1 MISSNTNT
9 YSSANQ
15 IRRKPQKQIQ
25 PEFEQKLGFQLA
37 IDGLGNEIKSKD
49 SNKKLELIIDSFQD
63 LSIWMV
69 DAQFRIV
76 RANSHFRHEY
86 SVFSGKTFRKNKAF
100 IGALTNTEHEQAEI
114 QLLFNRCLNGE
125 SIHEDTK
132 LFGSL
137 HEVDLKPIKTEDGS
151 IEIICYCKNIEEKRQ
166 LELENAYQ
174 NERWKIAVEGNEYGM
189 WDWDIKKN
197 KLYFSPSCYKLLGFD
212 ESDGIDGQVEDWCA
226 RIHPEDLAKSGG
238 NLLNII
244 SGMSDSFKTE
254 IRIRCKN
261 GEYKWI
267 LDHGKAYGKDERGF
281 PTNII
286 GLMKDI
292 SESKLAE
299 KRLQDQLNR
308 LEHFAHLTSHSLR
321 LPVASI
327 LGLTSLVEE
336 IDQKEELIK
345 VAQYLK
351 SSALALDEVIRE
363 MNDAL
368 TQHNQEREIR
378 INNSFIEAKETKSK
392 RA

>member
-1 MISSNTNT
+1 MISSNTKT
-9 YSSANQ
+9 HSSPRYFQ
-15 IRRKPQKQIQ
+15 KKSPKQIQ
-25 PEFEQKLGFQLA
+25 PEFEEKEIHQA
-37 IDGLGNEIKSKD
+37 IIGLENEIKSSD
-49 SNKKLELIIDSFQD
+49 SNKKLELIIDSFQE

-69 DAQFRIV
+69 DAQLRIV
-76 RANSHFRHEY
+76 CANKHFREVY
-86 SVFSGKTFRKNKAF
+86 AEFSGKTFRKNKTVIETLSNNENIKNQLVLF
-100 IGALTNTEHEQAEI
+100 LNKCLLGEH
-114 QLLFNRCLNGE
+114 
-125 SIHEDTK
+125 IHEEII

-137 HEVDLKPIKTEDGS
+137 HEVDFKPIKTEDGF
-151 IEIICYCKNIEEKRQ
+151 IEIICYCKNIEKNRQ
-166 LELENAYQ
+166 QELESAYQ

-189 WDWDIKKN
+189 WDWDIQKN
-197 KLYFSPSCYKLLGFD
+197 KFYFSASCYKLLGYD

-244 SGMSDSFKTE
+244 GGMSDSFKTE
-254 IRIRCKN
+254 IRIRCKD
-261 GEYKWI
+261 GSYKWI
-267 LDHGKAYGKDERGF
+267 LDQGKAYGKDERGY

-299 KRLQDQLNR
+299 QRLQEQLNR

-378 INNSFIEAKETKSK
+378 INNSFIQAKEAKSK

>member
-1 MISSNTNT
+1 MISSNTKT
-9 YSSANQ
+9 HSSPRHFQ
-15 IRRKPQKQIQ
+15 KKSPKQIQ
-25 PEFEQKLGFQLA
+25 PEFEEREIHQA
-37 IDGLGNEIKSKD
+37 IIGLENEIKSSD
-49 SNKKLELIIDSFQD
+49 SNKKLELIIDSFQE

-69 DAQFRIV
+69 DAQLRIV
-76 RANSHFRHEY
+76 CANNHFREVY
-86 SVFSGKTFRKNKAF
+86 AEFSGKTFRKNKTI
-100 IGALTNTEHEQAEI
+100 IGTLSNNENIKNQLVLFLNKCLLGEH
-114 QLLFNRCLNGE
+114 
-125 SIHEDTK
+125 IHEEIM

-137 HEVDLKPIKTEDGS
+137 HEVDFKPIKTEDGF
-151 IEIICYCKNIEEKRQ
+151 IEIICYCKNIEKNRQ
-166 LELENAYQ
+166 QELENAYQ

-189 WDWDIKKN
+189 WDWDIQKN
-197 KLYFSPSCYKLLGFD
+197 KFYFSASCYKLLGYD

-244 SGMSDSFKTE
+244 GGMSDSFKTE
-254 IRIRCKN
+254 IRIRCKD
-261 GEYKWI
+261 GSYKWI
-267 LDHGKAYGKDERGF
+267 LDQGKAYGKDERGY
-281 PTNII
+281 PKNII

-299 KRLQDQLNR
+299 QRLQEQLNR

-336 IDQKEELIK
+336 INQKEDLIK

-368 TQHNQEREIR
+368 TEHNQERDSR
-378 INNSFIEAKETKSK
+378 INNSFIQVKEAKSK

>member
-1 MISSNTNT
+1 MMKSHTLKTKISVEEKHKNTLN
-9 YSSANQ
+9 A
-15 IRRKPQKQIQ
+15 
-25 PEFEQKLGFQLA
+25 PEFMDELNKVEK
-37 IDGLGNEIKSKD
+37 EIALELKSAPT
-49 SNKKLELIIDSFQD
+49 NKKLELIIDSFQE

-69 DAQFRIV
+69 DAQLRIV
-76 RANSHFRHEY
+76 CANKHFREVY
-86 SVFSGKTFRKNKAF
+86 AQFSGKPFRKN
-100 IGALTNTEHEQAEI
+100 NTVIVILSNNEKIQKQLVLFLNKCLLGEH
-114 QLLFNRCLNGE
+114 
-125 SIHEDTK
+125 IHEELM

-137 HEVDLKPIKTEDGS
+137 HEIDFKPIKTEDGS
-151 IEIICYCKNIEEKRQ
+151 TEIICYCKSIEKKRQ
-166 LELENAYQ
+166 LELESAYQ

-189 WDWDIKKN
+189 WDWDIQKN
-197 KLYFSPSCYKLLGFD
+197 KLYFSASCYTLLGYD
-212 ESDGIDGQVEDWCA
+212 ESDGIDGQVEDWCV

-244 SGMSDSFKTE
+244 NGMSDSFKTE
-254 IRIRCKN
+254 IRIRCKD
-261 GEYKWI
+261 GSYKWI

-299 KRLQDQLNR
+299 QRLQDQLNR

-327 LGLTSLVEE
+327 LGLTALVEE

-345 VAQYLK
+345 VAHYLK
-351 SSALALDEVIRE
+351 SSALALDQVIRE

-368 TQHNQEREIR
+368 TEHNQERDSL
-378 INNSFIEAKETKSK
+378 INHSFIQKEEKKFK

>member
-1 MISSNTNT
+1 MISSNTKT
-9 YSSANQ
+9 HSSPRYFQ
-15 IRRKPQKQIQ
+15 KKSPKQIQ
-25 PEFEQKLGFQLA
+25 PEFEEKEIHQA
-37 IDGLGNEIKSKD
+37 IIGLENEIKSSD
-49 SNKKLELIIDSFQD
+49 SNKKLELIIDSFQE

-69 DAQFRIV
+69 DAQLRIV
-76 RANSHFRHEY
+76 CANNHFREVY
-86 SVFSGKTFRKNKAF
+86 AEFSGKTFRKNKTI
-100 IGALTNTEHEQAEI
+100 IGNLSNNENIKNQLDLFLNKCLLGEH
-114 QLLFNRCLNGE
+114 
-125 SIHEDTK
+125 IHEEIM

-137 HEVDLKPIKTEDGS
+137 HEVDFKPINTEDGF
-151 IEIICYCKNIEEKRQ
+151 IEIICYCKNIEKNRQ
-166 LELENAYQ
+166 QELESAYQ

-189 WDWDIKKN
+189 WDWDIQKN
-197 KLYFSPSCYKLLGFD
+197 KFYFSASCYKLLGYD
-212 ESDGIDGQVEDWCA
+212 ETDGIDGQVEDWCA

-244 SGMSDSFKTE
+244 GGMSDSFKTE
-254 IRIRCKN
+254 IRIRCKD
-261 GEYKWI
+261 GSYKWI
-267 LDHGKAYGKDERGF
+267 LDQGKAYGKDEKGF

-292 SESKLAE
+292 SESKMAE
-299 KRLQDQLNR
+299 KRLQEQLNR

-336 IDQKEELIK
+336 ISQKEDLIK

-368 TQHNQEREIR
+368 TEHNQERDSR
-378 INNSFIEAKETKSK
+378 INNSFIQAKEAKSK

>member
-1 MISSNTNT
+1 MISGSTNT
-9 YSSANQ
+9 PLSSRHLHKRSPKNL
-15 IRRKPQKQIQ
+15 Q
-25 PEFEQKLGFQLA
+25 PEVEDKRELKQVL
-37 IDGLGNEIKSKD
+37 DGLEIGIRSSS

-69 DAQFRIV
+69 DAQLKIV
-76 RANSHFRHEY
+76 SANKHFRNVY
-86 SVFSGKTFRKNKAF
+86 SSFSKKTFRKNNSV
-100 IGALTNTEHEQAEI
+100 IVTLSDNGII
-114 QLLFNRCLNGE
+114 QKQLDIYFNRCLLGE
-125 SIHEDTK
+125 HIHEETM

-137 HEVDLKPIKTEDGS
+137 HEVDLKPIKTGDGS
-151 IEIICYCKNIEEKRQ
+151 IEIICFCKNIEKKRQ
-166 LELENAYQ
+166 LELESAYQ

-189 WDWDIKKN
+189 WDWDIQEN
-197 KLYFSPSCYKLLGFD
+197 KFYFSASCYKLLGYD

-244 SGMSDSFKTE
+244 GGMSDSFKTE
-254 IRIRCKN
+254 IRIRCKD
-261 GEYKWI
+261 GSYKWI
-267 LDHGKAYGKDERGF
+267 LDQGKAYGKDEKGF

-292 SESKLAE
+292 SESKIAE
-299 KRLQDQLNR
+299 QRLQDQLNR

-327 LGLTSLVEE
+327 LGLTSLIEE
-336 IDQKEELIK
+336 IDQKEDLIK

-368 TQHNQEREIR
+368 TEHNQERDSR
-378 INNSFIEAKETKSK
+378 INNSFIQVKEAKSK

>member
-1 MISSNTNT
+1 MISSNTNQ
-9 YSSANQ
+9 SSPNS
-15 IRRKPQKQIQ
+15 
-25 PEFEQKLGFQLA
+25 QLV
-37 IDGLGNEIKSKD
+37 KSKRPKTNSSIKPEMGMMD
-49 SNKKLELIIDSFQD
+49 ERLVIELKSHKTNEELDVIIDSFQD

-69 DAQFRIV
+69 SSELKITRANKHFRSLYFENRGKIFRINTDFV
-76 RANSHFRHEY
+76 
-86 SVFSGKTFRKNKAF
+86 SVLSNNHAEKT
-100 IGALTNTEHEQAEI
+100 TWQEI
-114 QLLFNRCLNGE
+114 FNRCSKGE
-125 SIHEDTK
+125 QIHLEIK
-132 LFGSL
+132 LFGYL
-137 HEVDLKPIKTEDGS
+137 HEIDFKPLKTADGAFK
-151 IEIICYCKNIEEKRQ
+151 IICYSKNIEKNRQ
-166 LELENAYQ
+166 QELESAYQ

-189 WDWDIKKN
+189 WDWDIQEN
-197 KLYFSPSCYKLLGFD
+197 KFYFSASCYKLLGYD

-244 SGMSDSFKTE
+244 GGMSDSFKTE
-254 IRIRCKN
+254 IRIRCKD
-261 GEYKWI
+261 GSYKWI
-267 LDHGKAYGKDERGF
+267 LDQGKAYGKDEKGF

-292 SESKLAE
+292 SESKIAE
-299 KRLQDQLNR
+299 QRLQDQLNR

-327 LGLTSLVEE
+327 LGLTSLIEE
-336 IDQKEELIK
+336 IDQKEDLIK

-368 TQHNQEREIR
+368 TEHNQERDSR
-378 INNSFIEAKETKSK
+378 INNSFIQVKEAKSK

>member
-1 MISSNTNT
+1 
-9 YSSANQ
+9 
-15 IRRKPQKQIQ
+15 
-25 PEFEQKLGFQLA
+25 
-37 IDGLGNEIKSKD
+37 
-49 SNKKLELIIDSFQD
+49 
-63 LSIWMV
+63 MV
-69 DAQFRIV
+69 DAQLRIV
-76 RANSHFRHEY
+76 CANKHFREVY
-86 SVFSGKTFRKNKAF
+86 AEFSGKTFRKNKTVIETLSNNENIKNQLVLF
-100 IGALTNTEHEQAEI
+100 LNKCLLGEH
-114 QLLFNRCLNGE
+114 
-125 SIHEDTK
+125 IHEEII

-137 HEVDLKPIKTEDGS
+137 HEVDFKPIKTEDGF
-151 IEIICYCKNIEEKRQ
+151 IEIICYCKNIEKNRQ
-166 LELENAYQ
+166 QELESAYQ

-189 WDWDIKKN
+189 WDWDIQKN
-197 KLYFSPSCYKLLGFD
+197 KFYFSASCYKLLGYD

-244 SGMSDSFKTE
+244 GGMSDSFKTE
-254 IRIRCKN
+254 IRIRCKD
-261 GEYKWI
+261 GSYKWI
-267 LDHGKAYGKDERGF
+267 LDQGKAYGKDERGY

-299 KRLQDQLNR
+299 QRLQEQLNR

-378 INNSFIEAKETKSK
+378 INNSFIQAKEAKSK

>member
-1 MISSNTNT
+1 MMKSHTLKTKISVEEEHKNALNAPKFIDELNKVEKEIALELKSAPTN
-9 YSSANQ
+9 N
-15 IRRKPQKQIQ
+15 
-25 PEFEQKLGFQLA
+25 
-37 IDGLGNEIKSKD
+37 
-49 SNKKLELIIDSFQD
+49 KLELIIDSFQE

-69 DAQFRIV
+69 DSQLRIV
-76 RANSHFRHEY
+76 SANKHFRKVYVE
-86 SVFSGKTFRKNKAF
+86 FSGKPFRKNSTV
-100 IGALTNTEHEQAEI
+100 IGILSNNENIQKQLVLFLNKCLLGEH
-114 QLLFNRCLNGE
+114 
-125 SIHEDTK
+125 IHEEIM

-137 HEVDLKPIKTEDGS
+137 HEIDFKPIKTEGGS
-151 IEIICYCKNIEEKRQ
+151 IEIICYCKSIEKKRQ
-166 LELENAYQ
+166 LELESAYQ

-189 WDWDIKKN
+189 WDWDIQKN
-197 KLYFSPSCYKLLGFD
+197 KLYFSASCYTLLGYN

-244 SGMSDSFKTE
+244 GGMSDSFKTE
-254 IRIRCKN
+254 IRIRCKD
-261 GEYKWI
+261 GSYKWI

-299 KRLQDQLNR
+299 QRLQDQINR

-345 VAQYLK
+345 VAHYLK

-368 TQHNQEREIR
+368 TEHNQEREIL
-378 INNSFIEAKETKSK
+378 INNSFIQAKEAKSK

>member
-1 MISSNTNT
+1 MISIITNQ
-9 YSSANQ
+9 SSPNS
-15 IRRKPQKQIQ
+15 
-25 PEFEQKLGFQLA
+25 QLV
-37 IDGLGNEIKSKD
+37 KSKRPKTSSSIKPKMGIKD
-49 SNKKLELIIDSFQD
+49 EALANELESQYPNAELDVIIDSFQD

-69 DAQFRIV
+69 SSELKITRANKHFRSLYFENRGKIFRINTDFV
-76 RANSHFRHEY
+76 
-86 SVFSGKTFRKNKAF
+86 SVLSN
-100 IGALTNTEHEQAEI
+100 NQAEKTTWQEI
-114 QLLFNRCLNGE
+114 FNRCSQGE
-125 SIHEDTK
+125 QIHLEIK
-132 LFGSL
+132 LFGYL
-137 HEVDLKPIKTEDGS
+137 HEIDFKPLKTADGAFK
-151 IEIICYCKNIEEKRQ
+151 IICYSKNIEKKRQ
-166 LELENAYQ
+166 LEMENAYQ

-189 WDWDIKKN
+189 WDWDIQKN
-197 KLYFSPSCYKLLGFD
+197 KFYFSASCYKLLGYD
-212 ESDGIDGQVEDWCA
+212 ETDGIDGQVEDWCA

-244 SGMSDSFKTE
+244 GGMSDSFKTE
-254 IRIRCKN
+254 IRIRCKD
-261 GEYKWI
+261 GSYKWI
-267 LDHGKAYGKDERGF
+267 LDQGKAYGKDERGY
-281 PTNII
+281 PSNII

-299 KRLQDQLNR
+299 QRLQEQLNR

-336 IDQKEELIK
+336 INQKEDLIK

-368 TQHNQEREIR
+368 TEHNQERDSR
-378 INNSFIEAKETKSK
+378 INNSFIQAKEVKSK

>member
-1 MISSNTNT
+1 MISITTNQSSSNSQRVKSKRSKPSSSIKPEMGMKDERLVNELKSQNTN
-9 YSSANQ
+9 
-15 IRRKPQKQIQ
+15 
-25 PEFEQKLGFQLA
+25 E
-37 IDGLGNEIKSKD
+37 
-49 SNKKLELIIDSFQD
+49 ELDVIINSFQD

-69 DAQFRIV
+69 SSQLKITRANKHFRRLYSENSGKIFRINTDV
-76 RANSHFRHEY
+76 V
-86 SVFSGKTFRKNKAF
+86 SVLSNNQVEKTS
-100 IGALTNTEHEQAEI
+100 LQT
-114 QLLFNRCLNGE
+114 LFNRCLQGE
-125 SIHEDTK
+125 QIHLEIK
-132 LFGSL
+132 LFGYL
-137 HEVDLKPIKTEDGS
+137 HEIDLKPLKIADGTF
-151 IEIICYCKNIEEKRQ
+151 ETICYCKNIEQKRQ
-166 LELENAYQ
+166 LELESAYQ

-189 WDWDIKKN
+189 WDWDIQKN
-197 KLYFSPSCYKLLGFD
+197 KFYFSASCYTLLGYD

-244 SGMSDSFKTE
+244 GGMSDSFQTE
-254 IRIRCKN
+254 IRIRCKD
-261 GEYKWI
+261 GSYKWI

-292 SESKLAE
+292 SESKMAE
-299 KRLQDQLNR
+299 QRMQDQLNR

-336 IDQKEELIK
+336 INQKEDLIK

-368 TQHNQEREIR
+368 TEHNQERDSR
-378 INNSFIEAKETKSK
+378 INNSFIQVEEKKSK